1 MSQKNSVSLAEKLEK
16 LEAILSW
23 FESEEITIEASL
35 EKYEEALT
43 LSKEVEATLLAAKNK
58 VEILNKKF
66 SS

>member
-43 LSKEVEATLLAAKNK
+43 LSKEVETTLLAAKNK